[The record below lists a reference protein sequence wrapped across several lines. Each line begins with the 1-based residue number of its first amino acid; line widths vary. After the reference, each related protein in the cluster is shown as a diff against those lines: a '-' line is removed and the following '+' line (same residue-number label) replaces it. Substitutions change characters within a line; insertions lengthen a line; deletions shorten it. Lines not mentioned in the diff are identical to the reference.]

1 MANCEVKFSKTEKL
15 MERDMY
21 DLIEYV
27 RMLTD

>member
-1 MANCEVKFSKTEKL
+1 MAGGESKYSKTEKL